1 MEYYGKILCISYKD
15 LTYDDRPVIRE
26 DGKADYSKSRA
37 LRGHHPSML
46 SMEELAPIMS
56 VPNYKKLA
64 ARKEINVVRQGKG
77 LGSYA
82 LIEIATMPLRFQER
96 IKLKYGEMKE
106 DILRNWFIGHYH
118 IDAKAREF
126 YTRFRFDNGDTLPPE
141 HIQEYT
147 VNASVIEAVMRA
159 MEDATFMRKAMKA
172 GPVNWGELAGAIS
185 YYQAE
190 FGHTLPVSSNRFKK
204 RVNDFKANGYESL
217 ISRKFM
223 NQNRRKVTYDIE
235 RLLLSI
241 DAQPEQPFNTT
252 VWEQYNLF
260 VQGELELYDP
270 ETGEVLNPADF
281 TDKDGNPLVLSP
293 ATVANYLNNPKNK
306 ALRAKLH
313 MSQWDFNNAYRPYH
327 LRSIGEFSLSK
338 VSLDDR
344 DLPRPMKDGN
354 RVKAYYAYDVVSG
367 AVVGYAYN
375 RYKTTELFLDCMRNM
390 FQTLDRNGMY
400 IPAELEVEHHLVSDF
415 ADGLMQ
421 AGTVFPL
428 IRWCNPGN
436 SREKRAEHKNR
447 EKKYGVE
454 KRTQVGIGRWWAKL
468 EANRPKEEKVY
479 DEKNNTYKVKT
490 YSYEELVADDIR
502 AIRTFNAQ
510 PHPNQKRYP
519 GMSRWDVL
527 CAHQNPN
534 LAPWDKAV
542 LYRFIGQHTETT
554 IRQNTYCTVMY
565 NQYGLPSPEI
575 IEKLEPRNYKVDAY
589 YLPDADGTINEVYIY
604 QNGRYIAT
612 CKPVARYNENTAEQT
627 EYDKAAY
634 TEQSKYVAQFDKMM
648 KDGKIKRVGIL
659 AKEEAKLITEVQAEA
674 VPLPTQTEEEDYSA
688 YMDISAFEH
697 DAVAK
702 I

>member
-1 MEYYGKILCISYKD
+1 MEYYGKILCISYND
-15 LTYDDRPVIRE
+15 LTYDDRPVIVN
-26 DGKADYSKSRA
+26 GKADYSRSRT
-37 LRGHHPSML
+37 LKGVHPSTL
-46 SMEELAPIMS
+46 SEEELAPILS

-64 ARKEINVVRQGKG
+64 AKKEINVVRPGKG

-82 LIEIATMPLRFQER
+82 LVEIATMPLRFQER
-96 IKLKYGEMKE
+96 IKLKYGDMKE
-106 DILRNWFIGHYH
+106 DVIRNWLGSHYH

-126 YTRFRFDNGDTLPPE
+126 YTRFRFDNGDALPPE

-190 FGHTLPVSSNRFKK
+190 FVHTLPVSSNRFKK

-252 VWEQYNLF
+252 VWEQYNMF
-260 VQGELELYDP
+260 VQGDLELYDP

-306 ALRAKLH
+306 TLRAKLH

-502 AIRTFNAQ
+502 AIQTFNAQ

-612 CKPVARYNENTAEQT
+612 CKLVARYNENTAEQT
-627 EYDKAAY
+627 EADKAAY
-634 TEQSKYVAQFDKMM
+634 TEQAKYVAKFDKMM

-674 VPLPTQTEEEDYSA
+674 VPLPTQAEEEDYSA

>member
-1 MEYYGKILCISYKD
+1 MEYYGKILCISYND
-15 LTYDDRPVIRE
+15 LTYDDRPVMVN
-26 DGKADYSKSRA
+26 GKADYSRSRT
-37 LRGHHPSML
+37 LKGVHPSTL
-46 SMEELAPIMS
+46 SEEELAPIMS
-56 VPNYKKLA
+56 IPNYKKLA
-64 ARKEINVVRQGKG
+64 AKEKINVVRSGRG
-77 LGSYA
+77 LGGYV
-82 LIEIATMPLRFQER
+82 LVEIATMPLRFQER
-96 IKLKYGEMKE
+96 IKLKYGDMKE
-106 DILRNWFIGHYH
+106 DVIRNWLGSHYH

-126 YTRFRFDNGDTLPPE
+126 YTRFRFDNGDALPPE

-306 ALRAKLH
+306 ALRGKLH

-327 LRSIGEFSLSK
+327 LRSIGEYSLSK
-338 VSLDDR
+338 VSLDDC

-454 KRTQVGIGRWWAKL
+454 KRTQVGIGRWYAKL

-502 AIRTFNAQ
+502 AIETFNAQ

-604 QNGRYIAT
+604 QDGRYIAT

-674 VPLPTQTEEEDYSA
+674 VPLPAQAEEEDYSA

>member
-1 MEYYGKILCISYKD
+1 MEYYGKILCISYND
-15 LTYDDRPVIRE
+15 LTYDDRPVMVN
-26 DGKADYSKSRA
+26 GKADYSRSRT
-37 LRGHHPSML
+37 LKGVHPSTL
-46 SMEELAPIMS
+46 SEEELAPILS

-64 ARKEINVVRQGKG
+64 AKKEINVVRPGKG

-82 LIEIATMPLRFQER
+82 LVEIATMPLRFQER
-96 IKLKYGEMKE
+96 IKLKYGDMKE
-106 DILRNWFIGHYH
+106 DVIRNWLGSHYH
-118 IDAKAREF
+118 IDAKARDF

-479 DEKNNTYKVKT
+479 DEKNNTYKVKA

-502 AIRTFNAQ
+502 AIQTFNAQ

-627 EYDKAAY
+627 EVDKAAY

-659 AKEEAKLITEVQAEA
+659 AKEEVKLITEVQAEA
-674 VPLPTQTEEEDYSA
+674 VPLPTQAEEEDYSA

>member
-1 MEYYGKILCISYKD
+1 MEYYGKILCISYND
-15 LTYDDRPVIRE
+15 LTYDDRPVMVN
-26 DGKADYSKSRA
+26 GKADYSRSRT
-37 LRGHHPSML
+37 LKGVHPSTL
-46 SMEELAPIMS
+46 SEEELAPIMS
-56 VPNYKKLA
+56 IPNYKKLA
-64 ARKEINVVRQGKG
+64 AKEKINVVRSGRG
-77 LGSYA
+77 LGGYV
-82 LIEIATMPLRFQER
+82 LVEIATMPLRFQER
-96 IKLKYGEMKE
+96 IKLKYGDMKE
-106 DILRNWFIGHYH
+106 DVIRNWLGSHYH

-126 YTRFRFDNGDTLPPE
+126 YTRFRFDNGDALPPE

-159 MEDATFMRKAMKA
+159 MEDATFKRKAMKA

-306 ALRAKLH
+306 ALRGKLH

-327 LRSIGEFSLSK
+327 LRSIGEYSLSK

-454 KRTQVGIGRWWAKL
+454 KRTQVGIGRWYAKL

-502 AIRTFNAQ
+502 AIETFNAQ

-634 TEQSKYVAQFDKMM
+634 TEPSKYVAQFDKMM

-674 VPLPTQTEEEDYSA
+674 VPLPAQAEEEDYSA

>member
-1 MEYYGKILCISYKD
+1 MEYYGKILCISYND
-15 LTYDDRPVIRE
+15 LTYDDRPVMVN
-26 DGKADYSKSRA
+26 GKADYSRSRT
-37 LRGHHPSML
+37 LKGVHPSTL
-46 SMEELAPIMS
+46 SEEELAPILS

-64 ARKEINVVRQGKG
+64 AKKEINVVRPGKG

-82 LIEIATMPLRFQER
+82 LVEIATMPLRFQER
-96 IKLKYGEMKE
+96 IKLKYGDMKE
-106 DILRNWFIGHYH
+106 DVIRNWLGSHYH

-126 YTRFRFDNGDTLPPE
+126 YTRFRFDNGDALPPE

-204 RVNDFKANGYESL
+204 RVNDFKANDYESL

-252 VWEQYNLF
+252 VWEQYNMF
-260 VQGELELYDP
+260 VQGDLELYDP

-659 AKEEAKLITEVQAEA
+659 TKEETKLITEVQAEA
-674 VPLPTQTEEEDYSA
+674 VPLPTQAEEEDYSA

>member
-1 MEYYGKILCISYKD
+1 MEYYGKILCISYND
-15 LTYDDRPVIRE
+15 LTYDDRPVMVN
-26 DGKADYSKSRA
+26 GKADYSRSRT
-37 LRGHHPSML
+37 LKGVHPSTL
-46 SMEELAPIMS
+46 SEEELAPIMS
-56 VPNYKKLA
+56 IPNYKKLA
-64 ARKEINVVRQGKG
+64 AKEKINVVRSGRG
-77 LGSYA
+77 LGGYV
-82 LIEIATMPLRFQER
+82 LVEIATMPLRFQER
-96 IKLKYGEMKE
+96 IKLKYGDMKE
-106 DILRNWFIGHYH
+106 DVIRNWLGSHYH

-126 YTRFRFDNGDTLPPE
+126 YTRFRFGNGDALPPE

-306 ALRAKLH
+306 ALRGKLH

-327 LRSIGEFSLSK
+327 LRSIGEYSLSK

-454 KRTQVGIGRWWAKL
+454 KRTQVGIGRWYAKL

-502 AIRTFNAQ
+502 AIETFNAQ

-674 VPLPTQTEEEDYSA
+674 VPLPAQAEEEDYSA

>member
-1 MEYYGKILCISYKD
+1 MEYYGKILCISYND
-15 LTYDDRPVIRE
+15 LTYDDRPVMVN
-26 DGKADYSKSRA
+26 GKADYSRSRT
-37 LRGHHPSML
+37 LKGVHPSTL
-46 SMEELAPIMS
+46 SEEELAPIMS

-64 ARKEINVVRQGKG
+64 AKEKINVVRSGRG
-77 LGSYA
+77 LGGYV
-82 LIEIATMPLRFQER
+82 LVEIATMPLRFQER
-96 IKLKYGEMKE
+96 IKLKYGDMKE
-106 DILRNWFIGHYH
+106 DVIRNWLGSHYH

-252 VWEQYNLF
+252 VWEQYNMF

-270 ETGEVLNPADF
+270 ETGEVLNPSDF

-306 ALRAKLH
+306 ALRGKLH

-327 LRSIGEFSLSK
+327 LRSIGEYALSK

-454 KRTQVGIGRWWAKL
+454 KRTQVGIGRWYAKL

-502 AIRTFNAQ
+502 AIETFNAQ

-589 YLPDADGTINEVYIY
+589 YLPDADGAIHEVYIY

-612 CKPVARYNENTAEQT
+612 CKAVARYNENTAEQT
-627 EYDKAAY
+627 EADKVAY
-634 TEQSKYVAQFDKMM
+634 TEQAKYVAQFDKMM

-674 VPLPTQTEEEDYSA
+674 VPLPIQDEEEDYSA

>member
-1 MEYYGKILCISYKD
+1 MCISYND
-15 LTYDDRPVIRE
+15 LIYDDRPVMVN
-26 DGKADYSKSRA
+26 GKADYSRSRT
-37 LRGHHPSML
+37 LKGVHPSTL
-46 SMEELAPIMS
+46 SEEELAPILS

-64 ARKEINVVRQGKG
+64 AKKEINVVRPGKG

-82 LIEIATMPLRFQER
+82 LVEIATMPLRFQER
-96 IKLKYGEMKE
+96 IKLKYGDMKE
-106 DILRNWFIGHYH
+106 DVIRNWLGSHYH

-126 YTRFRFDNGDTLPPE
+126 YTRFRFDNGDALPPE

-252 VWEQYNLF
+252 VWEQYNMF
-260 VQGELELYDP
+260 VQGDLELYDP

-313 MSQWDFNNAYRPYH
+313 MSQWDFNNVYRPYH

-454 KRTQVGIGRWWAKL
+454 KRTQVGIGRWYAKL

-479 DEKNNTYKVKT
+479 DEKNNTYKVKA

-502 AIRTFNAQ
+502 AIQTFNAQ

-627 EYDKAAY
+627 DADKAAY
-634 TEQSKYVAQFDKMM
+634 TEQAKYVAKFDKMM
-648 KDGKIKRVGIL
+648 QDGKIKRVGIL

-674 VPLPTQTEEEDYSA
+674 VPLPTQAEEEDYSA

>member
-1 MEYYGKILCISYKD
+1 MEYYGKILCISHND
-15 LTYDDRPVIRE
+15 LTYDDRPVMVN
-26 DGKADYSKSRA
+26 GKADYSRSRT
-37 LRGHHPSML
+37 LKGVHPSTL
-46 SMEELAPIMS
+46 SEEELAPIMS
-56 VPNYKKLA
+56 IPNYKKLA
-64 ARKEINVVRQGKG
+64 AKEKINVVRSGRG
-77 LGSYA
+77 LGGYV
-82 LIEIATMPLRFQER
+82 LVEIATMPLRFQER
-96 IKLKYGEMKE
+96 IKLKYGDMKE
-106 DILRNWFIGHYH
+106 DVIRNWLGSHYH

-126 YTRFRFDNGDTLPPE
+126 YTRFRFDNGDALPPE

-306 ALRAKLH
+306 ALRGKLH

-327 LRSIGEFSLSK
+327 LRSIGEYSLSK

-454 KRTQVGIGRWWAKL
+454 KRTQVGIGRWYAKL

-502 AIRTFNAQ
+502 AIETFNAQ

-674 VPLPTQTEEEDYSA
+674 VPLPAQAEEEDYSA

>member
-46 SMEELAPIMS
+46 SMEELAPILS

-126 YTRFRFDNGDTLPPE
+126 YTRFRFDNGDALPPE

-147 VNASVIEAVMRA
+147 VNASVIEAVLRA
-159 MEDATFMRKAMKA
+159 MDDATFMRKAMKA

-252 VWEQYNLF
+252 VWEQYNMF
-260 VQGELELYDP
+260 VQGDLELYDP

-375 RYKTTELFLDCMRNM
+375 RYKTGELFLDCMRNM

-428 IRWCNPGN
+428 IHWCNPGN

-454 KRTQVGIGRWWAKL
+454 KRTQVGIGRWYAKL

-502 AIRTFNAQ
+502 AIETFNAQ

-612 CKPVARYNENTAEQT
+612 CKLVARYNENTAEQT
-627 EYDKAAY
+627 EADKAAY
-634 TEQSKYVAQFDKMM
+634 TEQAKYVAKFDKMM

-674 VPLPTQTEEEDYSA
+674 VPLPTQAEEEDYSA

>member
-1 MEYYGKILCISYKD
+1 MEYYGKILCISYND
-15 LTYDDRPVIRE
+15 LTYDDRPVMVN
-26 DGKADYSKSRA
+26 GKADYSRSRT
-37 LRGHHPSML
+37 LKGVHPSTL
-46 SMEELAPIMS
+46 SEEELAPILS

-64 ARKEINVVRQGKG
+64 AKKEINVVRPGKG

-82 LIEIATMPLRFQER
+82 LVEIATMPLRFQER
-96 IKLKYGEMKE
+96 IKLKYGDMKE
-106 DILRNWFIGHYH
+106 DVIRNWLGSHYH
-118 IDAKAREF
+118 IDAKARDF

-306 ALRAKLH
+306 ALRGKLH

-327 LRSIGEFSLSK
+327 LRSIGEYSLSK

-390 FQTLDRNGMY
+390 FQTLVRNGMY

-454 KRTQVGIGRWWAKL
+454 KRTQVGIGRWYAKL

-502 AIRTFNAQ
+502 AIQTFNAQ

-674 VPLPTQTEEEDYSA
+674 VPLPTQAEEEDYSA

>member
-1 MEYYGKILCISYKD
+1 MEYYGKILCISYND
-15 LTYDDRPVIRE
+15 LTYDDRPVMVN
-26 DGKADYSKSRA
+26 GKADYSRSRT
-37 LRGHHPSML
+37 LKGVHPSTL
-46 SMEELAPIMS
+46 SEEELAPIMS
-56 VPNYKKLA
+56 IPNYKKLA
-64 ARKEINVVRQGKG
+64 AKEKINVVRSGRG
-77 LGSYA
+77 LGGYV
-82 LIEIATMPLRFQER
+82 LVEIATMPLRFQER
-96 IKLKYGEMKE
+96 IKLKYGDMKE
-106 DILRNWFIGHYH
+106 DVIRNWLGSHYH

-126 YTRFRFDNGDTLPPE
+126 YTRFRFDNGDALPPE

-172 GPVNWGELAGAIS
+172 GPVNWGELAGSIS

-306 ALRAKLH
+306 ALRGKLH

-327 LRSIGEFSLSK
+327 LRSIGEYSLSK

-454 KRTQVGIGRWWAKL
+454 KRTQVGIGRWYAKL

-502 AIRTFNAQ
+502 AIETFNAQ

-674 VPLPTQTEEEDYSA
+674 VPLPAQAEEEDYSA

>member
-1 MEYYGKILCISYKD
+1 MEYYGKILCISYND
-15 LTYDDRPVIRE
+15 LTYDDRPVMVN
-26 DGKADYSKSRA
+26 GKADYSRSRT
-37 LRGHHPSML
+37 LKGVHPSTL
-46 SMEELAPIMS
+46 SEEELAPILS

-64 ARKEINVVRQGKG
+64 AKKEINVVRPGKG

-82 LIEIATMPLRFQER
+82 LVEIATMPLRFQER
-96 IKLKYGEMKE
+96 IKLKYGDMKE
-106 DILRNWFIGHYH
+106 DIIRNWLGSHYH
-118 IDAKAREF
+118 IDAKAREL
-126 YTRFRFDNGDTLPPE
+126 YTRFRFDNGDALPPE

-479 DEKNNTYKVKT
+479 DEKNNTYKVKA

-502 AIRTFNAQ
+502 AIQTFNAQ

-674 VPLPTQTEEEDYSA
+674 VPLPTQAEEEDYSA

>member
-1 MEYYGKILCISYKD
+1 MCISYKD

-147 VNASVIEAVMRA
+147 VNASVIEAVLRA
-159 MEDATFMRKAMKA
+159 MDDATFMRKAMKA

-204 RVNDFKANGYESL
+204 RVNDFKSNGYESL

-306 ALRAKLH
+306 ALRGKLH

-327 LRSIGEFSLSK
+327 LRSIGEYSLSK

-454 KRTQVGIGRWWAKL
+454 KRTQVGIGRWYAKL

-502 AIRTFNAQ
+502 AIETFNAQ

-674 VPLPTQTEEEDYSA
+674 VPLPAQAEEEDYSA

>member
-1 MEYYGKILCISYKD
+1 MEYYGKILCISYND
-15 LTYDDRPVIRE
+15 LTYDDRPVMVN
-26 DGKADYSKSRA
+26 GKADYSRSRT
-37 LRGHHPSML
+37 LKGVHPSTL
-46 SMEELAPIMS
+46 SEEELAPIMS
-56 VPNYKKLA
+56 IPNYKKLA
-64 ARKEINVVRQGKG
+64 AKEKINVVRSGRG
-77 LGSYA
+77 LGGYV
-82 LIEIATMPLRFQER
+82 LVEIATMPLRFQER
-96 IKLKYGEMKE
+96 IKLKYGDMKE
-106 DILRNWFIGHYH
+106 DVIRNWLGSHYH

-306 ALRAKLH
+306 ALRGKLH

-327 LRSIGEFSLSK
+327 LRSIGEYSLSK

-454 KRTQVGIGRWWAKL
+454 KRTQVGIGRWYAKL

-502 AIRTFNAQ
+502 AIETFNAQ

-634 TEQSKYVAQFDKMM
+634 TEQSKYVAQFDKMV

-674 VPLPTQTEEEDYSA
+674 VPLPAQAEEEDYSA

>member
-1 MEYYGKILCISYKD
+1 MEYYGKILCISYND
-15 LTYDDRPVIRE
+15 LTYDDRPVMVN
-26 DGKADYSKSRA
+26 GKADYSRSRT
-37 LRGHHPSML
+37 LKGVHPSTL
-46 SMEELAPIMS
+46 SEEELAPIMS
-56 VPNYKKLA
+56 IPNYKKLA
-64 ARKEINVVRQGKG
+64 AKEKINVVRSGRG
-77 LGSYA
+77 LGGYV
-82 LIEIATMPLRFQER
+82 LVEIATMPLRFQER
-96 IKLKYGEMKE
+96 IKLKYGDMKE
-106 DILRNWFIGHYH
+106 DVIRNWLGSHYH

-126 YTRFRFDNGDTLPPE
+126 YTRFRFDNGDALPPE

-306 ALRAKLH
+306 ALRGKLH

-327 LRSIGEFSLSK
+327 LRSIGEYSLSK

-454 KRTQVGIGRWWAKL
+454 KRTQVGIGRWCAKL

-502 AIRTFNAQ
+502 AIETFNAQ

-674 VPLPTQTEEEDYSA
+674 VPLPAQAEEEDYSA

>member
-1 MEYYGKILCISYKD
+1 MEYYGKILCISYND
-15 LTYDDRPVIRE
+15 LTYDDRPVMVN
-26 DGKADYSKSRA
+26 GKADYSRSRT
-37 LRGHHPSML
+37 LKGVHPSTL
-46 SMEELAPIMS
+46 SEEELAPILS

-64 ARKEINVVRQGKG
+64 ARKEINVVRKGRG
-77 LGSYA
+77 LGGYV
-82 LIEIATMPLRFQER
+82 LVEVATMPLRFQEK
-96 IKLKYGEMKE
+96 IKLKYGDMKE
-106 DILRNWFIGHYH
+106 DVIKNWLGSHYH

-126 YTRFRFDNGDTLPPE
+126 YTRFRFDNGDALPPE

-204 RVNDFKANGYESL
+204 RVNDFKSNGYESL

-306 ALRAKLH
+306 ALRGKLH

-327 LRSIGEFSLSK
+327 LRSIGEYSLSK

-502 AIRTFNAQ
+502 AIQTFNAQ

-627 EYDKAAY
+627 EADRAAY
-634 TEQSKYVAQFDKMM
+634 TEQAKYVAKFDKMM

-674 VPLPTQTEEEDYSA
+674 VPLPAQAEEDDYSA

>member
-1 MEYYGKILCISYKD
+1 MEYYGKILCISYND
-15 LTYDDRPVIRE
+15 LTYDDRPVMVN
-26 DGKADYSKSRA
+26 GKADYSRSRT
-37 LRGHHPSML
+37 LKGVHPSTL
-46 SMEELAPIMS
+46 SEEELAPIMS
-56 VPNYKKLA
+56 IPNYKKLA
-64 ARKEINVVRQGKG
+64 AKEKINVVRSGRG
-77 LGSYA
+77 LGGYV
-82 LIEIATMPLRFQER
+82 LVEIATMPLRFQER
-96 IKLKYGEMKE
+96 IKLKYGDMKE
-106 DILRNWFIGHYH
+106 DVIRNWLGSHYH

-126 YTRFRFDNGDTLPPE
+126 YTRFRFDNGDALPPE

-306 ALRAKLH
+306 ALRGKLH

-327 LRSIGEFSLSK
+327 LRSIGEYSLSK

-454 KRTQVGIGRWWAKL
+454 KRTQVGIGRWYAKL

-502 AIRTFNAQ
+502 AIETFNAQ

-659 AKEEAKLITEVQAEA
+659 AKEEAKLTTEVQAEA
-674 VPLPTQTEEEDYSA
+674 VPLPAQAEEEDYSA

>member
-64 ARKEINVVRQGKG
+64 ARKEINVVRPGKG

-82 LIEIATMPLRFQER
+82 LVEIATMPLRFQER
-96 IKLKYGEMKE
+96 IKLKYGDMKE
-106 DILRNWFIGHYH
+106 DVIRNWLGSHYH
-118 IDAKAREF
+118 IDAKARDF

-252 VWEQYNLF
+252 VWEQYNMF
-260 VQGELELYDP
+260 VQGDLELYDP

-502 AIRTFNAQ
+502 AIQTFNAQ

-534 LAPWDKAV
+534 LAPWNKAV

>member
-1 MEYYGKILCISYKD
+1 MEYYGKILCISYND
-15 LTYDDRPVIRE
+15 LTYDDRPVMVN
-26 DGKADYSKSRA
+26 GKADYSRSRT
-37 LRGHHPSML
+37 LKGVHPSTL
-46 SMEELAPIMS
+46 SEEELAPIMS
-56 VPNYKKLA
+56 IPNYKKLA
-64 ARKEINVVRQGKG
+64 AKEKINVVRSGRG
-77 LGSYA
+77 LGGYV
-82 LIEIATMPLRFQER
+82 LVEIATMPLRFQER
-96 IKLKYGEMKE
+96 IKLKYGDMKE
-106 DILRNWFIGHYH
+106 DVIRNWLGSHYH

-126 YTRFRFDNGDTLPPE
+126 YTRFRFDNGDALPPE

-204 RVNDFKANGYESL
+204 RVNDFKANGYKSL

-252 VWEQYNLF
+252 VWEQYNMF

-270 ETGEVLNPADF
+270 ETGEVLNPSDF

-306 ALRAKLH
+306 ALRGKLH

-327 LRSIGEFSLSK
+327 LRSIGEYSLSK

-454 KRTQVGIGRWWAKL
+454 KRTQVGIGRWYAKL

-502 AIRTFNAQ
+502 AIETFNAQ

-589 YLPDADGTINEVYIY
+589 YLPDADGIINEVYIY

-612 CKPVARYNENTAEQT
+612 CKAVARYNENTAEQT

-674 VPLPTQTEEEDYSA
+674 VPLPIQAEEEDYSA

>member
-96 IKLKYGEMKE
+96 IKLKYGDMKE
-106 DILRNWFIGHYH
+106 DVIRNWLGSHYH

-126 YTRFRFDNGDTLPPE
+126 YTRFRFDNGDALPPE

-252 VWEQYNLF
+252 VWEQYNMF
-260 VQGELELYDP
+260 VQGDLELYDP

-589 YLPDADGTINEVYIY
+589 YLPDADGTINEVHIY

-627 EYDKAAY
+627 EADKAAY

-674 VPLPTQTEEEDYSA
+674 VPLPTQAEEEDYSA

>member
-1 MEYYGKILCISYKD
+1 MEYYGKILCISYND
-15 LTYDDRPVIRE
+15 LTYDDRPVMVN
-26 DGKADYSKSRA
+26 GKADYSRSRT
-37 LRGHHPSML
+37 LKGVHPSTL
-46 SMEELAPIMS
+46 SEEELAPIMS
-56 VPNYKKLA
+56 IPNYKKLA
-64 ARKEINVVRQGKG
+64 AKEKINVVRSGRG
-77 LGSYA
+77 LGGYV
-82 LIEIATMPLRFQER
+82 LVEIATMPLRFQER
-96 IKLKYGEMKE
+96 IKLKYGDMKE
-106 DILRNWFIGHYH
+106 DVIRNWLGSHYH

-126 YTRFRFDNGDTLPPE
+126 YTRFRFDNGDALPPE

-172 GPVNWGELAGAIS
+172 VPVNWGELAGAIS

-306 ALRAKLH
+306 ALRGKLH

-327 LRSIGEFSLSK
+327 LRSIGEYSLSK

-454 KRTQVGIGRWWAKL
+454 KRTQVGIGRWYAKL

-502 AIRTFNAQ
+502 AIETFNAQ

-674 VPLPTQTEEEDYSA
+674 VPLPAQAEEEDYSA

>member
-1 MEYYGKILCISYKD
+1 MEYYGKILCISYND
-15 LTYDDRPVIRE
+15 LTYDDRPVMVN
-26 DGKADYSKSRA
+26 GKADYSRSRT
-37 LRGHHPSML
+37 LKGVHPSTL
-46 SMEELAPIMS
+46 SEEELAPILS

-64 ARKEINVVRQGKG
+64 AKKEINVVRPGKG

-82 LIEIATMPLRFQER
+82 LVEIATMPLRFQER
-96 IKLKYGEMKE
+96 IKLKYGDMKE
-106 DILRNWFIGHYH
+106 DVIRNWLGSHYH

-126 YTRFRFDNGDTLPPE
+126 YTRFRFDNGDALPPE

-159 MEDATFMRKAMKA
+159 MEDATFMRKTMKA

-252 VWEQYNLF
+252 VWEQYNMF
-260 VQGELELYDP
+260 VQGDLELYDP

-479 DEKNNTYKVKT
+479 DEKNNTYKVKA

-502 AIRTFNAQ
+502 AILTFNAQ

-674 VPLPTQTEEEDYSA
+674 VPLPTQAEEEDYSA

>member
-1 MEYYGKILCISYKD
+1 MCISYND
-15 LTYDDRPVIRE
+15 LTYDDRPVLVN
-26 DGKADYSKSRA
+26 GKADYSRSRT
-37 LRGHHPSML
+37 LKGVHPSTL
-46 SMEELAPIMS
+46 SEEELAPILS

-64 ARKEINVVRQGKG
+64 AKKEINVVRPGKG

-82 LIEIATMPLRFQER
+82 LVEIATMPLRFQER
-96 IKLKYGEMKE
+96 IKLKYGDMKE
-106 DILRNWFIGHYH
+106 DVIRNWLGSHYH
-118 IDAKAREF
+118 IDAKARDF

-252 VWEQYNLF
+252 VWEQYNMF
-260 VQGELELYDP
+260 VQGDLELYDP

-479 DEKNNTYKVKT
+479 DEKNNTYKVKA

-502 AIRTFNAQ
+502 AIQTFNAQ

-575 IEKLEPRNYKVDAY
+575 IEKLEPRNYKVDTY

-674 VPLPTQTEEEDYSA
+674 VPLPAQAEEEDYSA

>member
-1 MEYYGKILCISYKD
+1 MEYYGKILCISYND
-15 LTYDDRPVIRE
+15 LTYDDRPVMVN
-26 DGKADYSKSRA
+26 GKADYSRSRT
-37 LRGHHPSML
+37 LKGVHPSTL
-46 SMEELAPIMS
+46 SEEELAPIMS
-56 VPNYKKLA
+56 IPNYKKLA
-64 ARKEINVVRQGKG
+64 AKEKINVVRSGRG
-77 LGSYA
+77 LGGYV
-82 LIEIATMPLRFQER
+82 LVEIATMPLRFQER
-96 IKLKYGEMKE
+96 IKLKYGDMKE
-106 DILRNWFIGHYH
+106 DVIRNWLGSHYH

-126 YTRFRFDNGDTLPPE
+126 YTRFRFDNGDALPPE

-159 MEDATFMRKAMKA
+159 MEDATFMRKAMKTE
-172 GPVNWGELAGAIS
+172 PVNWGELAGAIS

-306 ALRAKLH
+306 ALRGKLH

-327 LRSIGEFSLSK
+327 LRSIGEYSLSK

-454 KRTQVGIGRWWAKL
+454 KRTQVGIGRWYAKL

-502 AIRTFNAQ
+502 AIETFNAQ

-674 VPLPTQTEEEDYSA
+674 VPLPAQAEEEDYSA

>member
-1 MEYYGKILCISYKD
+1 MCISYND
-15 LTYDDRPVIRE
+15 LTYDDRPVMVN
-26 DGKADYSKSRA
+26 GKADYSRSRT
-37 LRGHHPSML
+37 LKGVHPSTL
-46 SMEELAPIMS
+46 SEEELAPILS

-64 ARKEINVVRQGKG
+64 AKKEINVVRPGKG

-82 LIEIATMPLRFQER
+82 LVEIATMPLRFQER
-96 IKLKYGEMKE
+96 IKLKYGDMKE
-106 DILRNWFIGHYH
+106 DVIRNWLGSHYH
-118 IDAKAREF
+118 IDAKARDF

-468 EANRPKEEKVY
+468 EVNRPKEEKVY
-479 DEKNNTYKVKT
+479 DEKNNTYKVKA

-502 AIRTFNAQ
+502 AIQTFNAQ

-627 EYDKAAY
+627 EVDKAAY

-659 AKEEAKLITEVQAEA
+659 AKEEVKLITEVQAEA
-674 VPLPTQTEEEDYSA
+674 VPLPTQAEEEDYSA

>member
-1 MEYYGKILCISYKD
+1 MEYYGKILCISYND
-15 LTYDDRPVIRE
+15 LTYDDRPVLVN
-26 DGKADYSKSRA
+26 GKADYSRSRT
-37 LRGHHPSML
+37 LKGVHPSTL
-46 SMEELAPIMS
+46 SEEELAPILS

-64 ARKEINVVRQGKG
+64 ARKEINVVRKGRG
-77 LGSYA
+77 LGGYV
-82 LIEIATMPLRFQER
+82 LVEVATMPLRFQEK
-96 IKLKYGEMKE
+96 IKLKYGDMKE
-106 DILRNWFIGHYH
+106 DVIKNWLGSHYH
-118 IDAKAREF
+118 IDAKARDF
-126 YTRFRFDNGDTLPPE
+126 YTRFRFDNGDALPPE

-270 ETGEVLNPADF
+270 ETGEVLNPSDF

-375 RYKTTELFLDCMRNM
+375 RYKTGELFLDCMRNM

-490 YSYEELVADDIR
+490 YGYEELVADDIR
-502 AIRTFNAQ
+502 AIETFNAQ

-627 EYDKAAY
+627 EADKEAC
-634 TEQSKYVAQFDKMM
+634 TEQAKYVAKFDKMM
-648 KDGKIKRVGIL
+648 KDSKIKRVGIL
-659 AKEEAKLITEVQAEA
+659 AKEETKLITEVQAEA
-674 VPLPTQTEEEDYSA
+674 VSLPAQAEEEDYSA

>member
-1 MEYYGKILCISYKD
+1 MCISYKD

-96 IKLKYGEMKE
+96 IKLKYGDMKE
-106 DILRNWFIGHYH
+106 DVIRNWLGSHYH
-118 IDAKAREF
+118 IDAKARDF

-252 VWEQYNLF
+252 VWEQYNMF
-260 VQGELELYDP
+260 VQGDLELYDP

-306 ALRAKLH
+306 ALRGKLH

-327 LRSIGEFSLSK
+327 LRSIGEYALSK

-479 DEKNNTYKVKT
+479 GEKNNTYKVKT

-502 AIRTFNAQ
+502 AIQTFNAQ

>member
-1 MEYYGKILCISYKD
+1 MEYYGKILCISYND
-15 LTYDDRPVIRE
+15 LTYDDRPVMVN
-26 DGKADYSKSRA
+26 GKADYSRSRT
-37 LRGHHPSML
+37 LKGVHPSTL
-46 SMEELAPIMS
+46 SEEELAPIMS
-56 VPNYKKLA
+56 IPNYKKLA
-64 ARKEINVVRQGKG
+64 AKEKINVVRSGRG
-77 LGSYA
+77 LGGYV
-82 LIEIATMPLRFQER
+82 LVEIATMPLRFQER
-96 IKLKYGEMKE
+96 IKLKYGDMKE
-106 DILRNWFIGHYH
+106 DVIRNWLGNHYH

-126 YTRFRFDNGDTLPPE
+126 YTRFRFDNGDALPPE

-306 ALRAKLH
+306 ALRGKLH

-327 LRSIGEFSLSK
+327 LRSIGEYSLSK

-454 KRTQVGIGRWWAKL
+454 KRTQVGIGRWYAKL

-502 AIRTFNAQ
+502 AIETFNAQ

-674 VPLPTQTEEEDYSA
+674 VPLPAQAEEEDYSA